1 MKKAIIPAALALSL
15 LAGCGG
21 TAAPTASSAQT
32 PADMPAPVES
42 VAPVPTPMAVESS
55 QAPEEAL
62 FPRTFLFSSGV
73 GAWSTELDVAEDG
86 SFTGSYHDTDMGD
99 TGEDYPDGTVYICTF
114 SGRFS
119 QPERVDGHTYTMRLE
134 DIQQEETDGEAVIED
149 GVRYVGSGP
158 YGLDDADEILLYLPG
173 TPKSD
178 MPEGFASWTSYGWG
192 DDDTLTGWG
201 LYNVAADEGFL
212 SMDD

>member
-1 MKKAIIPAALALSL
+1 MKKVIIPAALALSL

-21 TAAPTASSAQT
+21 TAAPTASPAQT
-32 PADMPAPVES
+32 PADT
-42 VAPVPTPMAVESS
+42 PVPTESAAPAPAPTAAES
-55 QAPEEAL
+55 QAPETAI
-62 FPRTFLFSSGV
+62 FPRTFVFSSGA

-99 TGEDYPDGTVYICTF
+99 TGEDYPNGTVYVCTF

-119 QPERVDGHTYTMRLE
+119 QPERVDDHTYTMHLE
-134 DIQQEETDGEAVIED
+134 DIQQEETDGEATIED
-149 GVRYVGSGP
+149 GVRYVGSVP
-158 YGLDDADEILLYLPG
+158 YGLDDADEVLIYLPG

-178 MPEGFASWTSYGWG
+178 VPEGFVNWTAYGWG
-192 DDDTLTGWG
+192 EDDTLTGWG

-212 SMDD
+212 SVDD